1 MLTGLN
7 AVFLITRKEE
17 VLDKARI
24 RKLYSYNAGA
34 AAAKLRLEKPM
45 APLEAWSRG

>member
-1 MLTGLN
+1 LTGLN

-24 RKLYSYNAGA
+24 RKLYSYNARHRRGKTAVRKAHGA
-34 AAAKLRLEKPM
+34 A
-45 APLEAWSRG
+45 